1 MASSQ
6 TGSSASYLCWTLD
19 VGRSALATPKLSAYA
34 GSTFFFRHGRVAES
48 GLRHST
54 RNRAWG
60 NPPWVR
66 IPPLPFCVAL
76 RAYFRSNSPLR
87 RIQSGNEIAVASDAF
102 NGTLLTSLSLLY
114 EYALSLPFF
123 FDRDRPYLSDNCF
136 GTKLAEHDA
145 ATAFSDH
152 E

>member
-66 IPPLPFCVAL
+66 IPPLPPVFAFAYAQQREFYARRCAAKGRRFPRRQIDVDSRSAFAILSAASARNVAL
-76 RAYFRSNSPLR
+76 
-87 RIQSGNEIAVASDAF
+87 
-102 NGTLLTSLSLLY
+102 
-114 EYALSLPFF
+114 
-123 FDRDRPYLSDNCF
+123 
-136 GTKLAEHDA
+136 
-145 ATAFSDH
+145 
-152 E
+152 